1 MGPRPADFDE
11 RVVKMSPTY
20 KKWCLLKDGEK
31 LRYAC
36 REFIK
41 GNGNDEERL
50 LRRVMI
56 ARRNNIRDHELLKKA
71 RLRAKTEGLHQQL
84 AGVPAGV
91 VSTPQQQQQLPP
103 LSSPPPLPA
112 DPTQQAGVG
121 VAEAQDGSLK
131 RKEPD
136 QETPTTDSTTLLTTV
151 AADGS
156 TVTVPQQN
164 PTATTLMADGSTK
177 KDVPITQTPTPVTGS
192 LVRKRAKS
200 SSMSDLEV
208 KLDMDE
214 PAVEATRSYKTWL
227 ALPDGAEF
235 TYNQS
240 YTKGKQGHDWL
251 LKKNIWRRMRYRRE
265 NKKMVERMK
274 KDQSSMPLLNQDAST
289 ASAAAAAAAAT
300 AHLATAP
307 PVADVGHHHTNGM
320 GVLEVENGGDN
331 PDATAAAVA
340 AASSGC
346 SAGEDLV
353 NTAIVEA
360 AVAAAA
366 SYVKNIPQAAPMKL
380 DHQEADVVVD
390 PTQAQAEQQQ
400 ETVTNYTMGEEAKD
414 PTTTVAG
421 EVVVVEEK
429 NEHDPI
435 VVIANIADPTTATTT
450 QDPLIQEIAPEQA
463 QEQMQMQEQIQEIP
477 QEGQLQEQQQEMQ
490 QMIVEHV
497 QDQEQEQIPQ
507 EHAGQEAKEA
517 QPEESNNNNNIVDT
531 DAVVTTT
538 EGQQADEENTTS
550 YTVAI

>member
-11 RVVKMSPTY
+11 RIVKMSPTY

-36 REFIK
+36 REFVK

-84 AGVPAGV
+84 AGVSAGV
-91 VSTPQQQQQLPP
+91 VSSSQQQQQQQQLPP

-121 VAEAQDGSLK
+121 VAETQDGSLK

-136 QETPTTDSTTLLTTV
+136 QETPTIDSTTLLTAV

-164 PTATTLMADGSTK
+164 PTATTLMADGTTK
-177 KDVPITQTPTPVTGS
+177 KDVPITQTPAPVTGS

-274 KDQSSMPLLNQDAST
+274 KDQSSMPLLNQDSST

-300 AHLATAP
+300 AHLATAS
-307 PVADVGHHHTNGM
+307 PVSDVGHHHTNGM

-353 NTAIVEA
+353 NNAIVEA

-380 DHQEADVVVD
+380 DHQEEDVVVD
-390 PTQAQAEQQQ
+390 PTQQEQEE
-400 ETVTNYTMGEEAKD
+400 ETVTNYTIGEEAKD

-421 EVVVVEEK
+421 EVVVEEEK
-429 NEHDPI
+429 SEHDPTI
-435 VVIANIADPTTATTT
+435 AGTVIANIADPTTTT
-450 QDPLIQEIAPEQA
+450 QEPLIQGITPEQA
-463 QEQMQMQEQIQEIP
+463 QQQMQMQEQIQEIP
-477 QEGQLQEQQQEMQ
+477 QEGQLQQQPEEMQ
-490 QMIVEHV
+490 QMVVEQVHE
-497 QDQEQEQIPQ
+497 QDQEQIPQ
-507 EHAGQEAKEA
+507 EHAG

-531 DAVVTTT
+531 DAVVTKT
-538 EGQQADEENTTS
+538 EDQQADEENTTS

>member
-1 MGPRPADFDE
+1 M
-11 RVVKMSPTY
+11 
-20 KKWCLLKDGEK
+20 LKDGEK

-71 RLRAKTEGLHQQL
+71 RLRAKTEGIHQQL

-103 LSSPPPLPA
+103 LSSPPPLPT

-121 VAEAQDGSLK
+121 VAEARVGSLK

-136 QETPTTDSTTLLTTV
+136 QDTPTTDSTTLLTTV

-164 PTATTLMADGSTK
+164 PTATTIMADGSTK
-177 KDVPITQTPTPVTGS
+177 KDVPITQTPTTPVTGS

-289 ASAAAAAAAAT
+289 ASAAAVAAAAT

-307 PVADVGHHHTNGM
+307 PIADVGHHHTNGM

-366 SYVKNIPQAAPMKL
+366 SYVKNRPQAAPMKL
-380 DHQEADVVVD
+380 DHQEEDVVVD
-390 PTQAQAEQQQ
+390 PTQAQQQQQ
-400 ETVTNYTMGEEAKD
+400 ETVTNYTIGEEAKD
-414 PTTTVAG
+414 PTTTVAV
-421 EVVVVEEK
+421 EVVFVEEK
-429 NEHDPI
+429 SEHDPTI
-435 VVIANIADPTTATTT
+435 VIANIADQTTTT
-450 QDPLIQEIAPEQA
+450 QDPLIQEITPEQA
-463 QEQMQMQEQIQEIP
+463 QQQMQMQEQIQEIP
-477 QEGQLQEQQQEMQ
+477 QEGQLQQQQQQEMQ

-497 QDQEQEQIPQ
+497 QDQDQEQIPQ
-507 EHAGQEAKEA
+507 EHTGQEAMEA

-531 DAVVTTT
+531 DAVVTKT
-538 EGQQADEENTTS
+538 EDQQADEENTTS